1 MLSWNAQNKT
11 LCLKDGSVLC
21 SSYELPGYK
30 RIDTYYGNWEVSYIT
45 KKATNEGEADE
56 MGTFPIS
63 FSANTTLINQKSES
77 SLTATVYYV
86 SKNGSK
92 IGFDLS
98 ASFSPLTG
106 DMYIPYQVIEDPTGN
121 YPFLLACT
129 LNWNTGYFSATGFNL
144 SYDSENDKYLITG
157 EIPAANTLVILPV
170 DNSGNLVRNSEG
182 QVQVYFMYDYLQS
195 LKKVED

>member
-1 MLSWNAQNKT
+1 
-11 LCLKDGSVLC
+11 
-21 SSYELPGYK
+21 
-30 RIDTYYGNWEVSYIT
+30 
-45 KKATNEGEADE
+45 
-56 MGTFPIS
+56 
-63 FSANTTLINQKSES
+63 
-77 SLTATVYYV
+77 
-86 SKNGSK
+86 
-92 IGFDLS
+92 
-98 ASFSPLTG
+98 
-106 DMYIPYQVIEDPTGN
+106 MYIPYQVIEDPTGN

-129 LNWNTGYFSATGFNL
+129 LNRNTGYFSATGFNL